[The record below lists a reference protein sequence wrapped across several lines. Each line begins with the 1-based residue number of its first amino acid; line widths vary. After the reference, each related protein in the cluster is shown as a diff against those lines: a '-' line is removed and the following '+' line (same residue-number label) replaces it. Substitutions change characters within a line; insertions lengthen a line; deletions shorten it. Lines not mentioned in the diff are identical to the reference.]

1 MEALFENDDD
11 NSDFKKQIAF
21 YIEEFGF
28 LKDSFL
34 MVSTFLD
41 PRVRKFKKFKEKEI
55 LNVINNAK
63 KYVKSFNN
71 DHEID
76 PMTSG
81 YTVWDRRNALLPR
94 KVNMMTVL
102 QQFDKHIGRLNKL
115 NSQK

>member
-1 MEALFENDDD
+1 
-11 NSDFKKQIAF
+11 
-21 YIEEFGF
+21 
-28 LKDSFL
+28 
-34 MVSTFLD
+34 MVSTILD
-41 PRVRKFKKFKEKEI
+41 PRVRKFKKFKEKEA

-76 PMTSG
+76 PIAFG

-102 QQFDKHIGRLNKL
+102 
-115 NSQK
+115 